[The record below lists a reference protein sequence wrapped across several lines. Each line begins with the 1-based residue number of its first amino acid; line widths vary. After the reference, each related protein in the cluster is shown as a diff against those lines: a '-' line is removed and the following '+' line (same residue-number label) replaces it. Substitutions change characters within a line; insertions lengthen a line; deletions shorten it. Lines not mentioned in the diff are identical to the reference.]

1 MDCPELPGYGDG
13 GGPCE
18 YTYGNFSR
26 WIDRRLTELQP
37 LIEIT
42 TYLQPLL
49 VSPQRRLQQSSRN
62 SPEDDEQ
69 QP

>member
-1 MDCPELPGYGDG
+1 MDCPELPGYGNG

-18 YTYGNFSR
+18 HTYGNFPM
-26 WIDRRLTELQP
+26 WIDKRLTDLQP

-49 VSPQRRLQQSSRN
+49 VSPQRRLQQSSHN